1 MEPPADCG
9 TCVSRCRTDTNP
21 TDDRSRPVV
30 TGQVCLLGQAV
41 STLDRSR
48 YAPARGVARGAY
60 VLADDLNHRADVL
73 LLATGSEV
81 ALCIAAY
88 EQLKTEGINARV
100 ISMPSWELFESQ
112 SQEYRDSVLPPEIT
126 ARVAVEAA
134 SSFGWE
140 RYTGFGGSILGLDTF
155 GLSAPMKVVAQH
167 FGFEPAHVVAA
178 AREQVGRHVLSR
190 EMGLP

>member
-1 MEPPADCG
+1 MQLKDC
-9 TCVSRCRTDTNP
+9 P
-21 TDDRSRPVV
+21 
-30 TGQVCLLGQAV
+30 VCLVLTRQALA
-41 STLDRSR
+41 TLDRTC
-48 YAPARGVARGAY
+48 YASARGVARGAY
-60 VLADDLNHRADVL
+60 VLADAPPPDRPDVL

-88 EQLKTEGINARV
+88 EQLKVAGIKARV

-112 SQEYRDSVLPPEIT
+112 GQEYCDSVLPPEIT

-140 RYTGFGGSILGLDTF
+140 RYTGFDGTILGLDTF
-155 GLSAPMKVVAQH
+155 GLSAPMKVVMQH

-178 AREQVGRHVLSR
+178 AREQVLRHALKK
-190 EMGLP
+190 

>member
-1 MEPPADCG
+1 
-9 TCVSRCRTDTNP
+9 
-21 TDDRSRPVV
+21 
-30 TGQVCLLGQAV
+30 
-41 STLDRSR
+41 
-48 YAPARGVARGAY
+48 
-60 VLADDLNHRADVL
+60 VLADTLNHNPDVL

-140 RYTGFGGSILGLDTF
+140 RYTGFGGIILGLDTF

-178 AREQVGRHVLSR
+178 AREQLMRHVLSS
-190 EMGLP
+190 EMRLP